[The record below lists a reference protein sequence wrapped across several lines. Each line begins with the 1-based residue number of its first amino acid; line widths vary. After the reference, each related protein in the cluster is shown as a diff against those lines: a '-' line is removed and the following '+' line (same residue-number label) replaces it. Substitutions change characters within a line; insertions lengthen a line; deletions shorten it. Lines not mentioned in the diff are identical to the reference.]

1 MALLKLYWISD
12 KDQLESAYL
21 MSREQMKYCYQV
33 VLQTAVSKLVL
44 HIDSSEFPNSQ
55 LVVFISWKQYNPPRL
70 AYLPADMLK

>member
-44 HIDSSEFPNSQ
+44 HNDKTSNFHM
-55 LVVFISWKQYNPPRL
+55 VVNGHASPGVPRSRIRN
-70 AYLPADMLK
+70 